1 VSAMNTRETACGVG
15 GDRGGNR
22 RWWALGGISL
32 ALLAVGLD
40 ATVLSLALPTL
51 AGALKASESEVQW
64 FVTAYTLAL
73 TAAMLPAGLIGDRY
87 GRRGVLLGALVVFGA
102 ASLACACSPSPVAFI
117 VARTVLG
124 LAGAGMIVMA
134 LSVITVLFTEE
145 ERPRA
150 IGVWGAANFLSMP
163 IGPILGGWMLS
174 NVWWGWV
181 FLLNVPVVIVG
192 IVAVVA
198 LVPESRAATRPRIDW
213 LGIAT
218 SSAGLTLL
226 MYGVIEAGRLGWGDP
241 NAFVPLL
248 VGIGVVG
255 AFVAW
260 EGRLARRGGQ
270 PLVDLGLFRLR
281 GFAWG
286 VALAGLGIFGLF
298 GLLFTLPQ
306 YWQAVLGL
314 DAQGAGFRLLPA
326 ILGMAA
332 GAIPA
337 DRIAARVGP
346 KITVAIGLAL
356 MAGALAVGSTMTL
369 ATSQAVEVAWTLVVG
384 FGAGMGLSTAASA
397 ALVELD
403 AEHSGVG
410 SALVQAVIK
419 LGPAFGATILGSVL
433 TSTYQRL
440 VPLAGLPAEAATAV
454 KASVFGGLA
463 VAQQAGSTALAD
475 GVRSAFLAGMTDALR
490 VTAIIAVAGIA
501 LALAFLPR
509 HSSAAAGEGAQSV
522 HEPAI
527 ATS

>member
-1 VSAMNTRETACGVG
+1 MNKRAPGTRAT
-15 GDRGGNR
+15 DRRGSR

-51 AGALKASESEVQW
+51 AGALKASESELQW

-73 TAAMLPAGLIGDRY
+73 TAAMLPAGLIGDRF
-87 GRRGVLLGALVVFGA
+87 GRRGVMLGALVLFGT
-102 ASLACACSPSPVAFI
+102 ASLACAYAPTPLAFI
-117 VARTVLG
+117 VARAVLG

-134 LSVITVLFTEE
+134 LSVITVLFTEK

-181 FLLNVPVVIVG
+181 FLLNVPVVLVG

-198 LVPESRAATRPRIDW
+198 LVPETRATTRPRIDW

-218 SSAGLTLL
+218 SSAGLTFL
-226 MYGVIEAGRLGWGDP
+226 MYGLIEAGRLGWGDP
-241 NAFVPLL
+241 NALVPLL
-248 VGIGVVG
+248 VGIGVAV
-255 AFVAW
+255 AFVGW
-260 EGRLARRGGQ
+260 EARLARRGAQ
-270 PLVDLGLFRLR
+270 PLVDLRLFRLR

-286 VALAGLGIFGLF
+286 VALAGMGIFGLF

-314 DAQGAGFRLLPA
+314 DAQAAGFRLLPV

-337 DRIAARVGP
+337 DRVAARVGP
-346 KITVAIGLAL
+346 RITVAAGLAL

-369 ATSQAVEVAWTLVVG
+369 ATGQVVEVAWTLVVG
-384 FGAGMGLSTAASA
+384 FGAGMSLATAASA
-397 ALVELD
+397 AMIELD

-410 SALVQAVIK
+410 SALVQAAIK

-440 VPLAGLPAEAATAV
+440 VPVAGLPAEAAAAV
-454 KASVFGGLA
+454 RASVFGGLA
-463 VAQQAGSTALAD
+463 VARQMGSPALAE
-475 GVRSAFLAGMTDALR
+475 GVHSAFLAGMTDALR
-490 VTAIIAVAGIA
+490 VTAIIAVTGIA

-509 HSSAAAGEGAQSV
+509 RSSVAVREGPQSG